1 MASETDFQLVSDWRI
16 AHKTAHTVFEQWQTR
31 HADALPETA
40 RMAHVGATS
49 IPGCLTKGDLDIAL
63 YVSAE
68 EFDAVCAYCD
78 RAFEANLRSA
88 RRSDFAAFEDRGWP
102 IDVGVQL
109 VVPGSKLDVF
119 ERFGDLLRSSPKH
132 LEAYNALK
140 RLQNG
145 QPMSEYRETK
155 AEFIKALLEL

>member
-1 MASETDFQLVSDWRI
+1 METDFQLVSDWRI
-16 AHKTAHTVFEQWQTR
+16 AHKTASRVFEQWRTR
-31 HADALPETA
+31 HSDALPGKP
-40 RMAHVGATS
+40 RIAHVGATS

-68 EFDAVCAYCD
+68 EFDAACAYCD

-88 RRSDFAAFEDRGWP
+88 RRSDFAAFEDRAWP

-132 LEAYNALK
+132 LKAYNALK
-140 RLQNG
+140 RQRNG
-145 QPMSEYRETK
+145 QPMSEYREHK
-155 AEFIKALLEL
+155 AEFIKTLLEL